1 MTSRDF
7 GITTLRNAVA
17 YHLDGSIVP
26 SNNVYITSTNGA
38 AVFSDTLTISTINA
52 STINGGITL
61 PSAII
66 SMSTLTWSSS
76 GGVSFA
82 STIDTNVT
90 VNSKISAT
98 TQLANGYTI
107 ASLNVV
113 QNNWIIAV
121 SPSNGSI
128 QFILNGTVPSAG
140 YDSSAQISWAVVG

>member
-7 GITTLRNAVA
+7 GFTTLRSAVA
-17 YHLDGSIVP
+17 YRRNNTLVP
-26 SNNVYITSTNGA
+26 PNNVYVTSTNGA
-38 AVFSDTLTISTINA
+38 AIFSDTLTISTINA

>member
-7 GITTLRNAVA
+7 GIVTLRNAVA
-17 YHLDGSIVP
+17 YHFDGSIVP
-26 SNNVYITSTNGA
+26 INNVYITSTNGA